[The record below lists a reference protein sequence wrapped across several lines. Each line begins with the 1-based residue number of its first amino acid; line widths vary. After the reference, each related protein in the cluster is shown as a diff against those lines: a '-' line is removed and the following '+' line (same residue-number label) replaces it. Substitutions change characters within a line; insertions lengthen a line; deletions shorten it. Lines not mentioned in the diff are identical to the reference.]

1 MLRTYGALVFERA
14 FRIYRRSRQLLQGRA
29 VVAGV
34 QRGLNRSRARR
45 ARLHVLRCSAMRPTR
60 WMRAYLVAAGIF
72 AVLAGTLLAFG
83 AGHTDTRFAW
93 TISSELTTAFLNG
106 MYWAAAVLL
115 LVSARERR
123 WASARFGA
131 YAALLFMT
139 LLLVVMLV
147 HFDLLHT
154 DDHRFL
160 VSWGAWGF
168 LTSYAVLPSL
178 GVAAIATQ
186 LRGSDAPSPVSA
198 PIPTAVRA
206 LLGFQAAAA
215 VASGAALLLF
225 ATRADA
231 LWPWALTPIGARAI
245 GSWVLALGVVSALAA
260 RDADWGRVRSV
271 AASYAALALLQTSAL
286 ARFGDEVGW
295 SRPAAWVYVAVLAS
309 LAGVALAGAA
319 HWGGRRQRAAGRSAA
334 QSV

>member
-1 MLRTYGALVFERA
+1 
-14 FRIYRRSRQLLQGRA
+14 
-29 VVAGV
+29 
-34 QRGLNRSRARR
+34 
-45 ARLHVLRCSAMRPTR
+45 MRPTR
-60 WMRAYLVAAGIF
+60 WMRAYLVAAGVF
-72 AVLAGTLLAFG
+72 AVLAGTLLALG
-83 AGHTDTRFAW
+83 AGHTGTRFAW
-93 TISSELTTAFLNG
+93 TINSELTTAFLNG

-123 WASARFGA
+123 WESARFGA
-131 YAALLFMT
+131 YAAALFMT

-168 LTSYAVLPSL
+168 LASYAVIPAL
-178 GVAAIATQ
+178 GVAAIASQ
-186 LRGSDAPSPVSA
+186 LRGSDAPSPGSA

-206 LLGFQAAAA
+206 LFAFQAAAA

-245 GSWVLALGVVSALAA
+245 GGWVFALGVVSALAA
-260 RDADWGRVRSV
+260 RDADWRRVRSV
-271 AASYAALALLQTSAL
+271 AAAYAALALLQASAL
-286 ARFGDEVGW
+286 ARFGEEVGW
-295 SRPAAWVYVAVLAS
+295 SRPAAWVYVAVLGS
-309 LAGVALAGAA
+309 LAGVAVAGAA
-319 HWGGRRQRAAGRSAA
+319 RWLGRRQRAGGRSAA
-334 QSV
+334 RSV